1 MKKFKYLW
9 PVFAGCALAIS
20 AAACDKL
27 AGDNSDF
34 DFGDFRTEE
43 KENPYTDGFG
53 RLDGSIR
60 LATYNTHR
68 CAGPSP
74 LAVNY
79 DNTARVISLIDADV
93 IALQELDK
101 NTRNNPAD
109 QLQELAKRTGMLPYF
124 CKTIDSGGG
133 EYGIGILCKEA
144 PLRTYSATL
153 PGVEQR
159 KFFLAE
165 FDAFVFIATHFCH
178 KDDANREESVR
189 IINSYLQT
197 AYAAY
202 DKPIFLAGD
211 LNEYNSSAGSLK
223 ALFSTWT
230 AVSSKENTFIE
241 TTSPRRI
248 DYILVYNGNSPSYEI
263 LGSAVP
269 TYEEINIRTVSDH
282 LPVLVDLK
290 R

>member
-1 MKKFKYLW
+1 M
-9 PVFAGCALAIS
+9 
-20 AAACDKL
+20 
-27 AGDNSDF
+27 
-34 DFGDFRTEE
+34 R
-43 KENPYTDGFG
+43 ENEVGTPF
-53 RLDGSIR
+53 I
-60 LATYNTHR
+60 
-68 CAGPSP
+68 
-74 LAVNY
+74 
-79 DNTARVISLIDADV
+79 
-93 IALQELDK
+93 
-101 NTRNNPAD
+101 
-109 QLQELAKRTGMLPYF
+109 
-124 CKTIDSGGG
+124 
-133 EYGIGILCKEA
+133 
-144 PLRTYSATL
+144 
-153 PGVEQR
+153 
-159 KFFLAE
+159 
-165 FDAFVFIATHFCH
+165 VFIATHFCH

-269 TYEEINIRTVSDH
+269 TYEELNIRTVSDH

>member
-1 MKKFKYLW
+1 MKIKYLL
-9 PVFAGCALAIS
+9 PIFASCALAVS
-20 AAACDKL
+20 TACNELD
-27 AGDNSDF
+27 GDNSDF

-43 KENPYTDGFG
+43 KENPYENGFG

-101 NTRNNPAD
+101 HTRNNPAD
-109 QLQELAKRTGMLPYF
+109 QLQELADRTGMIPYF
-124 CKTIDSGGG
+124 CKTIDYNGG
-133 EYGIGILCKEA
+133 EYGIGILCKEK

-153 PGVEQR
+153 PGVEMR

-165 FDAFVFIATHFCH
+165 FDDFVFIATHFCH
-178 KDDANREESVR
+178 KDDANREASVG
-189 IINSYLQT
+189 IINDYLRT
-197 AYAAY
+197 AYSAY
-202 DKPIFLAGD
+202 TKPIFLAGD
-211 LNEYNSSAGSLK
+211 LNEYNASAGSLK

-230 AVSSKENTFIE
+230 AVSSKENTFVD
-241 TTSPRRI
+241 TASPRRI
-248 DYILVYNGNSPSYEI
+248 DYILVYDGNSPSYEI

-269 TYEEINIRTVSDH
+269 TYDEINIRTVSDH